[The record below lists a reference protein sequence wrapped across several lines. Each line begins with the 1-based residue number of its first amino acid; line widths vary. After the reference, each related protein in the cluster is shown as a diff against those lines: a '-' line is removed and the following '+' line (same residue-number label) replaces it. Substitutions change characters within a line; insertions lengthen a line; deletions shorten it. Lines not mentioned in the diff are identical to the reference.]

1 MHTLKLKIN
10 DRVYDRLMALLSK
23 FEKGDIEIVSETSE
37 FVNNKAYLSQ
47 ELNEILTEKTS
58 FLTLEEAE
66 QRFETVINKV
76 VV

>member
-10 DRVYDRLMALLSK
+10 DRVYDRLIALLSK
-23 FEKGDIEIVSETSE
+23 FEKGDVEIVSETSE
-37 FVNNKAYLSQ
+37 FANNKAYLSQ

-58 FLTLEEAE
+58 FLTLEETE